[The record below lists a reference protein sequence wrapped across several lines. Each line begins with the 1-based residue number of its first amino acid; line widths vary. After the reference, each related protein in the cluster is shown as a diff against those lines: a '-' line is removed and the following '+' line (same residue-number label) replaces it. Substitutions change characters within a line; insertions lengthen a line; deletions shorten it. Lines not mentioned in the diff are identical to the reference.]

1 MLRAKHMGFKSVRRV
16 EVKAETT
23 MPGEARATTDAT
35 GARVSTTRSRRLLP
49 KLEFTV
55 DEDGAVL
62 HGPQRGSF
70 PFYATSSANPNVVAP
85 TSNPEAE
92 TTNLSAFN
100 SALERD
106 LAASFQAL
114 HMRDFPSPPSPRDDV
129 VAPSNPANPPRR
141 SSNDEDEAGCGDD
154 EDQENDEDGEREA
167 DATRVAPTPP
177 PPMKECVLND
187 TRATTLAVKYDGG
200 VGKFV
205 CGSSIE
211 RFSGH
216 TGVCRVLG
224 SKKYPVIPHSL
235 RIGDLLRIG
244 SVGLVV
250 CELNRTTSDA
260 TQEALSTE
268 QYEFLKEN
276 YLSLPLQQTFHP
288 TEQTPDMDDFLDELH
303 DDDAKTN
310 DHDRTMRIGGET
322 SDEGESEEDRKGE
335 GSGGESEGKK
345 ARPSANGPVGVAGV
359 AGKRFCYIC
368 YDGDEE
374 PDTNPLVAP
383 CHCKGDTKYVH
394 LDCLQRWNNNLDA
407 DGTNPNQKV
416 CAVTNT
422 DGLDVCSICKAT
434 YLTSVRLEDGRV
446 VSLLAK
452 KLPPPYVTFAVVTQ
466 HETRNRSTAL
476 TNTRFQLSFAKYVC
490 LWVQSFPQFLTIGRS
505 TTNNM
510 TLRYR
515 TVSQLHAKIK
525 FQDEHF
531 FLFDA
536 SSSNG
541 TMLFL
546 SKPLELDWNKTMHVK
561 IGRTILTLK
570 AKKKWKW
577 AGTGAG
583 GDEEEDE
590 ATGRA
595 SSPRISALNGTPR
608 SSDHGPSS
616 PSGSSL
622 AGIGFQTGGARAI
635 SDPSAEL
642 VAAPYQGAT
651 GQLSRTFTA
660 PNVLSSR
667 LLSRSA
673 TAPPNSLSSHQSFAS
688 TAPPDLRGAGVS
700 ASSHGT
706 AAVPDDELEA
716 DEPDPFLT
724 QGMREPVLLTT
735 PEMTYRDFGAES
747 ASSPTGQRDGDG
759 GDSVTPQEP
768 PLQLRDR
775 RALYDLVDSFAQL
788 SVPLSPAE
796 SGASPVVA
804 TTRLPEQQ

>member
-23 MPGEARATTDAT
+23 APGELRAPSDAS
-35 GARVSTTRSRRLLP
+35 GARLGTSRGRRTLP

-62 HGPQRGSF
+62 HGPQRGSQSL
-70 PFYATSSANPNVVAP
+70 YATSSVDP
-85 TSNPEAE
+85 TP
-92 TTNLSAFN
+92 FH
-100 SALERD
+100 SALETD

-114 HMRDFPSPPSPRDDV
+114 HMREFPSP
-129 VAPSNPANPPRR
+129 
-141 SSNDEDEAGCGDD
+141 
-154 EDQENDEDGEREA
+154 QEEEE
-167 DATRVAPTPP
+167 TCPP
-177 PPMKECVLND
+177 PQMKECVLND
-187 TRATTLAVKYDGG
+187 TRATTMALKYDNG

-224 SKKYPVIPHSL
+224 SKKYPIIPHSL
-235 RIGDLLRIG
+235 RLGDLLRIG

-250 CELNRTTSDA
+250 CELNRTTSDE
-260 TQEALSTE
+260 TEEALTND
-268 QYEFLKEN
+268 QYEFLKQN

-288 TEQTPDMDDFLDELH
+288 TERDPDMEDTGENDD
-303 DDDAKTN
+303 K
-310 DHDRTMRIGGET
+310 DHVRVGGDT
-322 SDEGESEEDRKGE
+322 SDEGESEEDKDRKGGRRSSVE
-335 GSGGESEGKK
+335 GQDSTDT
-345 ARPSANGPVGVAGV
+345 RHNNVPLGVAGTAV
-359 AGKRFCYIC
+359 KRFCYIC
-368 YDGDEE
+368 YDGDED
-374 PDTNPLVAP
+374 PDNNPLVAP

-476 TNTRFQLSFAKYVC
+476 TNTRFQLSFANMPRN
-490 LWVQSFPQFLTIGRS
+490 QQFLTIGRS

-525 FQDEHF
+525 FQDNHF
-531 FLFDA
+531 LLYDA

-546 SKPLELDWNKTMHVK
+546 SKPLELDWNETMHVK

-577 AGTGAG
+577 GGTGS
-583 GDEEEDE
+583 GDEENEDG
-590 ATGRA
+590 GRA
-595 SSPRISALNGTPR
+595 SSPRINGNPR
-608 SSDHGPSS
+608 GSENRLSS
-616 PSGSSL
+616 PGSV
-622 AGIGFQTGGARAI
+622 ATGNDFDMGGNSAI
-635 SDPSAEL
+635 NDPSAEL
-642 VAAPYQGAT
+642 VAVPFASHLP
-651 GQLSRTFTA
+651 RTYTA

-667 LLSRSA
+667 FNRS
-673 TAPPNSLSSHQSFAS
+673 APPNALTARPLRQRSLSNI
-688 TAPPDLRGAGVS
+688 APVMLHEDNNADVF
-700 ASSHGT
+700 H
-706 AAVPDDELEA
+706 VPSVFLDELEA
-716 DEPDPFLT
+716 DEPDTFTT
-724 QGMREPVLLTT
+724 QAVREPVVLPVPSRSFRDVAAENASPSLTSQLAG
-735 PEMTYRDFGAES
+735 EGVVD
-747 ASSPTGQRDGDG
+747 ASTHAPARTRQELPTQRRG
-759 GDSVTPQEP
+759 
-768 PLQLRDR
+768 
-775 RALYDLVDSFAQL
+775 LYDMMDSL
-788 SVPLSPAE
+788 SE
-796 SGASPVVA
+796 RGTSPVVA
-804 TTRLPEQQ
+804 SAAGLMEQE